1 MKALKACGCL
11 VIALCVSAAA
21 YGHHSVAGIATNETV
36 TKEGIVKQFKWANPH
51 SWLEVEVPNAKGG
64 TDIWNLEM
72 MPPAYLVRSGWK
84 ATSVQPGDRVTFTV
98 RPFRNGD
105 PGGVFV
111 SLTLADGKVLGSGSA
126 PSRLNNPPAAPATP
140 PAPQQ

>member
-1 MKALKACGCL
+1 MKALKAVGFL
-11 VIALCVSAAA
+11 VIAWGITVAA

-64 TDIWNLEM
+64 TDVWNLEM
-72 MPPAYLVRSGWK
+72 MPPSYLIRSGWK
-84 ATSVQPGDRVTFTV
+84 ATIVQPGDKVTFTA

-111 SLTLADGKVLGSGSA
+111 SLTLADGRVLGSGSA
-126 PSRLNNPPAAPATP
+126 PPRGNAPPAAP